1 MMKNYKLYIIAI
13 VLLVSVNLSA
23 QDIDSSKI
31 DHLQKVYSNLE
42 YNTIA
47 FDDLKGKW
55 QITDPLLIREIF
67 NRFIVNNALRLNGQE
82 VLNDSLRVMSRK
94 IQQGDVII
102 DLRKRYYDQ
111 EIEYFAFLPQTELD
125 KQDPNYFIDPIYDGF
140 YLKRILGEDL
150 YIKVKDK
157 GYFFYNIT
165 KDVYQ
170 SEIGY
175 NFDVNLSLFDPSVMY
190 WSTTS
195 NFRNKYLLSFFGKW
209 GQDYILLPGWF
220 SSDYI
225 VGSKLNF
232 RDVLSQDPNSYMY
245 EIAVG
250 LALPAGK
257 PYTSV
262 LPKRS
267 LMRSGE
273 SIYFKI
279 SGQPLKYLNVDFDKF
294 FINLEGLIT
303 VTDYTRKEFK
313 PKSVYEFTSIRDY
326 LVFKIN
332 KKDLFNLFDFGQFE
346 MALGVSTHSI
356 FNYKV
361 DPKVS
366 NLIDLQPT
374 VGWTD
379 KFSHILFTEMG
390 IEKRGG
396 LMQYSL
402 SAIFG
407 QNIVDKYNYV
417 GVNAKAMLSDTFGFE
432 MKYYTSLQLDKLK
445 IPYRADTYFV
455 FSPIFRIN
463 Y

>member
-1 MMKNYKLYIIAI
+1 MKIYKFYLLII
-13 VLLVSVNLSA
+13 VLFFLINTHG
-23 QDIDSSKI
+23 QEIDSSKI
-31 DHLQKVYSNLE
+31 LHLKNVYSNLE

-67 NRFIVNNALRLNGQE
+67 NRFIVNDAVRLNGEE
-82 VLNDSLRVMSRK
+82 VMNDSLRIISRK
-94 IQQGDVII
+94 IQEGEIII

-111 EIEYFAFLPQTELD
+111 EIEYFAFLHNTQLD
-125 KQDPNYFIDPIYDGF
+125 KQEPIYFIDPIYDGF
-140 YLKRILGEDL
+140 YLSKILGDDL
-150 YIKVKDK
+150 YNKVKDK

-175 NFDVNLSLFDPSVMY
+175 IFDVNLSLFDPYVTF
-190 WSTTS
+190 WTTTS
-195 NFRNKYLLSFFGKW
+195 NFRNKYLLSLFGKW
-209 GQDYILLPGWF
+209 GQDYIMLPGWF
-220 SSDYI
+220 SSDY
-225 VGSKLNF
+225 VAGAKLNF
-232 RDVLSQDPNSYMY
+232 RDILTQDPNNYLY
-245 EIAVG
+245 EISVG
-250 LALPAGK
+250 VSLPAGK

-267 LMRSGE
+267 LMKSGE

-279 SGQPLKYLNVDFDKF
+279 SGQPLRYLDVDFDKF

-303 VTDYTRKEFK
+303 VSDFNKSDFK
-313 PKSVYEFTSIRDY
+313 PKAAYEFTSIRDY
-326 LVFKIN
+326 VVLKFN

-346 MALGVSTHSI
+346 MSLGVSTHSV

-361 DPKVS
+361 DPSIS
-366 NLIDLQPT
+366 NLVDLQPNM
-374 VGWTD
+374 GWTD
-379 KFSHILFTEMG
+379 KFTHILFTEIG

-402 SAIFG
+402 SG
-407 QNIVDKYNYV
+407 LYGNNIVDKYSYV
-417 GVNAKAMLSDTFGFE
+417 GINAKAMLSDNFGFE
-432 MKYYTSLQLDKLK
+432 MKYYTALEFDQANL
-445 IPYRADTYFV
+445 PFRTDTYLV